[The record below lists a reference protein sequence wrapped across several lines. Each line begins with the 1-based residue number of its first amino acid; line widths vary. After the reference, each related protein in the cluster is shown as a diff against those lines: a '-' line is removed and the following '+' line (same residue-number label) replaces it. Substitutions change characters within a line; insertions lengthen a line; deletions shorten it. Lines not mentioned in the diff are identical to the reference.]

1 MGLPFGELVS
11 AGEIAWSELA
21 GRRLAIDGNNA
32 VYQFLSTIRQRDG
45 QPFTDAN
52 GHVTS
57 HLIGILHR
65 SLSLIV
71 EGVETVWV
79 FDGRPPDLKAGTLR
93 ARYRAKAKAEAEW
106 KEALERKDLETA
118 RRKAAATSR
127 FTPTMAAEAMELL
140 HALGLPTVQ
149 APAEGEAQASAMAR
163 AGTVWATGSQDY
175 DTLLFGSPRLVRGL
189 AARSRGGEQPAAQLI
204 DRERWLHELGISGE
218 ELILVGLL
226 VGTDFNDG
234 ARGYGPKKSLK
245 LVQRHLGWE
254 PTLRAAGL
262 EPAEVEPAAALFR
275 NPDVVDTGPLVFGPV
290 DEAAV
295 ERLLVDGHGFSL
307 DRLRPALA
315 RARRPRPAPPP
326 RPDGRRQTQLEG
338 FGP

>member
-1 MGLPFGELVS
+1 MGLPFGDLVS
-11 AGEIAWSELA
+11 VGEIAWSELS

-57 HLIGILHR
+57 HLIGILYR
-65 SLSLIV
+65 SLSLIA
-71 EGVETVWV
+71 EGVETAWV

-106 KEALERKDLETA
+106 KEALEREDLETA

-149 APAEGEAQASAMAR
+149 APAEGEAQAASMAR

-175 DTLLFGSPRLVRGL
+175 DTLLFGAPRLVRGL
-189 AARSRGGEQPAAQLI
+189 AARSRGGDQPAAQLI
-204 DRERWLHELGISGE
+204 DRERWLSELGISGE

-234 ARGYGPKKSLK
+234 ARGYGPKKALK

-254 PTLRAAGL
+254 ATLRIAGI
-262 EPAEVEPAAALFR
+262 EPAEVEPAAAVFR
-275 NPDVVDTGPLVFGPV
+275 HPEVIATGPLDFRPV

-295 ERLLVDGHGFSL
+295 EHLLVDGHGFSAE
-307 DRLRPALA
+307 RLRASLA
-315 RARRPRPAPPP
+315 KARRPRPVAPP
-326 RPDGRRQTQLEG
+326 RPDGRKQTQLEG